1 MRKFTTA
8 AVLVAASLAVAA
20 CGEAEAPVAEAT
32 TEAAVEAPASDAAV
46 ATDAAAATDA
56 AGATEAASEAM

>member
-8 AVLVAASLAVAA
+8 AILVAASLTLAA
-20 CGEAEAPVAEAT
+20 CGAKEEPVAEAT
-32 TEAAVEAPASDAAV
+32 TEAAMEAASDAAV

-56 AGATEAASEAM
+56 AGATEAATEAAM